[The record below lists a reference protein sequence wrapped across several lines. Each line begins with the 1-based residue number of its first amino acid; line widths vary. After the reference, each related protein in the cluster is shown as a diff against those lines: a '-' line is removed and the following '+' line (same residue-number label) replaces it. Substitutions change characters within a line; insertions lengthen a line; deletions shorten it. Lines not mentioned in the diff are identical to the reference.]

1 MRDRLMLRS
10 SAVLTAVLLGIFL
23 AVVPRPAFAQA
34 DKYAAAGATT
44 LIFGPFVTGSVT
56 ADLLKEDIQSSN
68 TVDLDLQ
75 VTLECG
81 LITDQFGTFS
91 FSDANVTVWIEIDGV
106 VVPVTQ
112 TTAGTS
118 TDPPPVGEV
127 VFCDR
132 LQQNVNFAQAFQF
145 DQYIHANSFNW
156 IKLNVGAGTHHVV
169 VRARL
174 NSLTSFGSAAAGL
187 VRRRTLI
194 IEPVHMSVSQDVQPG
209 TP

>member
-10 SAVLTAVLLGIFL
+10 SAVLTAVLLGIFV

-44 LIFGPFVTGSVT
+44 LIFGPFFTGSTT

-68 TVDLDLQ
+68 TIDLDLQ

-106 VVPVTQ
+106 VVKVNSVDIQNKLGPSAKWSSA
-112 TTAGTS
+112 TACSRTS
-118 TDPPPVGEV
+118 IS
-127 VFCDR
+127 R
-132 LQQNVNFAQAFQF
+132 RRSN
-145 DQYIHANSFNW
+145 
-156 IKLNVGAGTHHVV
+156 
-169 VRARL
+169 
-174 NSLTSFGSAAAGL
+174 LTSIFTPTLSTGS
-187 VRRRTLI
+187 
-194 IEPVHMSVSQDVQPG
+194 S
-209 TP
+209 